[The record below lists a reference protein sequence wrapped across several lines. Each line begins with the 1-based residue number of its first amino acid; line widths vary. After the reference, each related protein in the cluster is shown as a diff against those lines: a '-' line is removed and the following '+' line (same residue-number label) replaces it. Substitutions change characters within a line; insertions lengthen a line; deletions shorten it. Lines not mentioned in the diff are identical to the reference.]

1 MNAMSTRESADI
13 LATALVPWRA
23 DWSFDEE
30 LFAEQVRVLAREL
43 TPSLYTFGTAGEGYA
58 VTDRQFEAVARAFL
72 AVSRECG
79 ADPMLGIISLSLPV
93 IVERIALG
101 RALGC
106 RRFQLSL
113 PSWGALKDAEVD
125 AFFAAT
131 CGAFPDCRFHHYNLM
146 RTKRLLGG
154 ADYLRLTAAHPNL
167 VAVKCST
174 KDPAVLAD
182 LMTAAPRLRFY
193 LTEFG
198 YAQARRGGHDVG
210 LLVSLAAVAP
220 ERARAYVAGDDAR
233 RAADIPDLERI
244 LASLLEIAGD
254 RCHMDGVFDKL
265 LYKVRHPEF
274 PLRLLPPYASLDEAD
289 YRRFVASLPAG
300 WGPSV
305 R

>member
-1 MNAMSTRESADI
+1 MNPAHAPERAEI
-13 LATALVPWRA
+13 LGTALVPWRA

-30 LFAEQVRVLAREL
+30 LFAAQVRVLAREL
-43 TPSLYTFGTAGEGYA
+43 TPSLYAFGTAGEGYA
-58 VTDRQFEAVARAFL
+58 VTDRQFEAVARTFL
-72 AVSRECG
+72 PVARECG
-79 ADPMLGIISLSLPV
+79 ADPMLGIISLSQAV

-113 PSWGALKDAEVD
+113 PSWGELKDAEVD

-146 RTKRLLGG
+146 RTKRLLRG
-154 ADYLRLTAAHPNL
+154 ADYLRLADAHPNF

-174 KDPAVLAD
+174 ADPAILAD
-182 LMTAAPRLRFY
+182 LMTASPRLRFY

-198 YAQARRGGHDVG
+198 YAHARRAGRDVG

-233 RAADIPDLERI
+233 RAADAADLERVRAA
-244 LASLLEIAGD
+244 LMEIAGG
-254 RCHMDGVFDKL
+254 RFHMDGAFDKL

-274 PLRLLPPYASLDEAD
+274 PLRLLPPYVSADEAD
-289 YRRFVASLPAG
+289 YRRFVAALPAG
-300 WGPSV
+300 WGPPV
-305 R
+305 E